1 MKLSCTQENLNRGLL
16 ISSHIAS
23 KNVNLPILNNVLFR
37 AEGGVITL
45 VATNL
50 EIGIKCEVRGKIEK
64 EGSVALPAKLFADY
78 LGSLPNDKIDLDLQD
93 QTMEVRCKNYETRI
107 RGAATS
113 EFPLIPEV
121 AKEGGYSLDVGKFRE
136 AVNQVVFATST
147 NEIRPEISGI
157 LMHFDGAGMKVVI
170 AATDSYRLAEKTLD
184 LAGKENEN
192 SRDVIVP
199 ARTMQ
204 EVLRIL
210 SVFRESEDPEAPN
223 LVKIYLAENQ
233 IMFSLNGVD
242 LVSRVIDGQYP
253 DYKQIIPASYETRAG
268 FNRNELIKVVKTAS
282 LFAKPGIFDVTFS
295 LKPGSEKA
303 GELVLSSANS
313 QFGEN
318 TVKLGA
324 EVEGKENEIT
334 LNYRYLLD
342 GLGAMESEEVALELT
357 SGENPCLLRPKT
369 ENSDYLYIVMPIKK

>member
-23 KNVNLPILNNVLFR
+23 KNVNLPILNNILFR

-45 VATNL
+45 IATNL
-50 EIGIKCEVRGKIEK
+50 EIGIKCEVRGKIESD
-64 EGSVALPAKLFADY
+64 GAITLPAKLFADY
-78 LGSLPNDKIDLDLQD
+78 VSSLPNDKIDLELQD
-93 QTMEVRCKNYETRI
+93 QTIEIKCKNYETRL
-107 RGAATS
+107 RGAATT

-121 AKEGGYSLDVGKFRE
+121 EKSAGYSLDVGKFRE

-170 AATDSYRLAEKTLD
+170 AATDSYRLAEKTLA
-184 LAGKENEN
+184 LAGKENEH

-210 SVFRESEDPEAPN
+210 SVFKENEDPEAPN
-223 LVKIYLAENQ
+223 VVKIYLAENQ

-253 DYKQIIPASYETRAG
+253 DYKQIIPASYETKAG

-295 LKPGSEKA
+295 LKPGKEKVGIA
-303 GELVLSSANS
+303 WAV
-313 QFGEN
+313 
-318 TVKLGA
+318 
-324 EVEGKENEIT
+324 
-334 LNYRYLLD
+334 
-342 GLGAMESEEVALELT
+342 
-357 SGENPCLLRPKT
+357 C
-369 ENSDYLYIVMPIKK
+369 

>member
-1 MKLSCTQENLNRGLL
+1 MKLSCTQENLNKGLV

-23 KNVNLPILNNVLFR
+23 KNVNLPILNNILFR

-50 EIGIKCEVRGKIEK
+50 EIGIRCEVRGKIES
-64 EGSVALPAKLFADY
+64 EGAITLPAKLFADY
-78 LGSLPNDKIDLDLQD
+78 VGSLPNDKIDLELQD
-93 QTMEVRCKNYETRI
+93 QTVEIGCKNYETRM
-107 RGAATS
+107 RGAPTS

-157 LMHFDGAGMKVVI
+157 LMHFDGAGSKVVV
-170 AATDSYRLAEKTLD
+170 AATDSYRLAEKTME
-184 LAGKENEN
+184 LAGKESEN

-210 SVFRESEDPEAPN
+210 SVFRDSEDPEAQN
-223 LVKIYLAENQ
+223 VVKIYLAENQ

-253 DYKQIIPASYETRAG
+253 DYKQIIPSGHETQAA
-268 FNRNELIKVVKTAS
+268 FNRSELIKVVKTAS

-295 LKPGSEKA
+295 LKPGDEKM

-318 TVKLGA
+318 TIKLGA

-342 GLGAMESEEVALELT
+342 GLGAMETEEVILELT

-369 ENSDYLYIVMPIKK
+369 EKADYLYIVMPIKK

>member
-1 MKLSCTQENLNRGLL
+1 MKISCTQENLNRGLL
-16 ISSHIAS
+16 VSSHIAS
-23 KNVNLPILNNVLFR
+23 KNISLPILNNILFR

-45 VATNL
+45 LATNL
-50 EIGIKCEVRGKIEK
+50 EIGIHCTVRGKIEE
-64 EGSVALPAKLFADY
+64 EGAITLPAKLFADY
-78 LGSLPNDKIDLDLQD
+78 VGSLPNEKIDIDLQD
-93 QTMEVRCKNYETRI
+93 QTLDIKCKNFETKI
-107 RGAATS
+107 RGAATA

-121 AKEGGYSLDVGKFRE
+121 SKEGGWSLDVAKFRE
-136 AVNQVVFATST
+136 AVNQVVFATSNT
-147 NEIRPEISGI
+147 EIRPEISGI
-157 LMHFDGAGMKVVI
+157 LMRFDGQGGKVVV
-170 AATDSYRLAEKTLD
+170 AATDSYRLAEKTLS
-184 LAGKENEN
+184 LVGRENEN
-192 SRDVIVP
+192 TRDVIVP

-253 DYKQIIPASYETRAG
+253 DYKQIIPGSWQTRAV
-268 FNRNELIKVVKTAS
+268 FNRNDLIRVVKTAS
-282 LFAKPGIFDVTFS
+282 LFAKPGIFDVTFGF
-295 LKPGSEKA
+295 KPGKEKV

-318 TVKLGA
+318 TVKLEA

-357 SGENPCLLRPKT
+357 SGESPCLLRPKADGA
-369 ENSDYLYIVMPIKK
+369 DYLYIVMPIKK

>member
-23 KNVNLPILNNVLFR
+23 KNVNLPILNNVLFK

-45 VATNL
+45 IATNL
-50 EIGIKCEVRGKIEK
+50 EIGIKCEVRGKIEN
-64 EGSVALPAKLFADY
+64 EGAIALPAKLFADY
-78 LGSLPNDKIDLDLQD
+78 VGSLPNDKIDLDLVD
-93 QTMEVRCKNYETRI
+93 QTLEIKCKNYETRL
-107 RGAATS
+107 RGAATN

-121 AKEGGYSLDVGKFRE
+121 EKTAAYSMDAGKFRE

-157 LMHFDGAGMKVVI
+157 LMRFDGAGMKVVI
-170 AATDSYRLAEKTLD
+170 AATDSYRLAEKTLG

-210 SVFRESEDPEAPN
+210 SVFRDSEDPDASN

-253 DYKQIIPASYETRAG
+253 DYKQIIPASHETRAN
-268 FNRNELIKVVKTAS
+268 FNRNELIRVVKTAS

-295 LKPGSEKA
+295 LKPGKEKM

-318 TVKLGA
+318 TVKLEA
-324 EVEGKENEIT
+324 EIEGKENEIT

-342 GLGAMESEEVALELT
+342 GLGAMESEEVALELM
-357 SGENPCLLRPKT
+357 SADSPCLLRPKT
-369 ENSDYLYIVMPIKK
+369 EKSDYLYIVMPIKK

>member
-1 MKLSCTQENLNRGLL
+1 
-16 ISSHIAS
+16 
-23 KNVNLPILNNVLFR
+23 
-37 AEGGVITL
+37 
-45 VATNL
+45 
-50 EIGIKCEVRGKIEK
+50 
-64 EGSVALPAKLFADY
+64 LPAKLFADY
-78 LGSLPNDKIDLDLQD
+78 IGSLPNDKIDLDLQD
-93 QTMEVRCKNYETRI
+93 QTLEIKCKNYETRL

-121 AKEGGYSLDVGKFRE
+121 AKEAAYSLDVGKFHE

-157 LMHFDGAGMKVVI
+157 LMHLDGAGMKVVV
-170 AATDSYRLAEKTLD
+170 AATDSYRLAEKTLE

-192 SRDVIVP
+192 SRDVIIP

-210 SVFRESEDPEAPN
+210 SVFRDSEDPETPN
-223 LVKIYLAENQ
+223 VVKIYLAENQ

-253 DYKQIIPASYETRAG
+253 DYKQIIPASYETKAG
-268 FNRNELIKVVKTAS
+268 FTRNELIRVVKTAS
-282 LFAKPGIFDVTFS
+282 LFAKPGIFDVTFGF
-295 LKPGSEKA
+295 KPGKEKV

-318 TVKLGA
+318 TVKLEA
-324 EVEGKENEIT
+324 DVEGKENEIT

-342 GLGAMESEEVALELT
+342 GLGAMESEEVSLELT
-357 SGENPCLLRPKT
+357 SADNPCLLRPKA
-369 ENSDYLYIVMPIKK
+369 EKSDYLYIVMPIKK

>member
-23 KNVNLPILNNVLFR
+23 KNINLPILNNVLFK
-37 AEGGVITL
+37 AEGGIITL
-45 VATNL
+45 LATNL
-50 EIGIKCEVRGKIEK
+50 EIGIKCAVRGKIES
-64 EGSVALPAKLFADY
+64 EGAITLPAKLFADY
-78 LGSLPNDKIDLDLQD
+78 VSSLPNDKIDLELLD
-93 QTMEVRCKNYETRI
+93 QTFEIKCKNYETRI

-121 AKEGGYSLDVGKFRE
+121 EKVAGYSLDVGKFHE
-136 AVNQVVFATST
+136 AVNQVVFAVST
-147 NEIRPEISGI
+147 NEIRPEISG
-157 LMHFDGAGMKVVI
+157 LLLRFDGQNKKVVV
-170 AATDSYRLAEKTLD
+170 AATDSYRLAEKSVG
-184 LAGKENEN
+184 LASNENEN
-192 SRDVIVP
+192 SREVIVP

-210 SVFRESEDPEAPN
+210 SVFRDIEDSETPN

-253 DYKQIIPASYETRAG
+253 DYKQIIPGSWQTRAG
-268 FNRNELIKVVKTAS
+268 FSRNELIRVVKTAS
-282 LFAKPGIFDVTFS
+282 LFAKPGIFDVTFVF
-295 LKPGSEKA
+295 KPGKEKM
-303 GELVLSSANS
+303 GELILSSANS

-318 TVKLGA
+318 TVKLEA
-324 EVEGKENEIT
+324 ETEGKENEIT

-342 GLGAMESEEVALELT
+342 GLGAMETDEVVLELT
-357 SGENPCLLRPKT
+357 SADSPCLLRPKA
-369 ENSDYLYIVMPIKK
+369 EGADYLYIVMPIKK

>member
-45 VATNL
+45 LATNL
-50 EIGIKCEVRGKIEK
+50 EIGIKCEVRGKIEN
-64 EGSVALPAKLFADY
+64 EGAITLPAKLFADY
-78 LGSLPNDKIDLDLQD
+78 VSSLPNDKIDLELHD
-93 QTMEVRCKNYETRI
+93 QTLEIKCKNYETRI
-107 RGAATS
+107 RGASTS

-121 AKEGGYSLDVGKFRE
+121 AKDSAYTPDMGKFRE
-136 AVNQVVFATST
+136 AVNQVVFASST

-157 LMHFDGAGMKVVI
+157 LLRLDGQGKKVTA
-170 AATDSYRLAEKTLD
+170 AATDSYRLAEKTLV
-184 LAGKENEN
+184 LAGEGEN
-192 SRDVIVP
+192 SREVIVP

-210 SVFRESEDPEAPN
+210 SVFRDSEDPEASSV
-223 LVKIYLAENQ
+223 VKIYLAENQ
-233 IMFSLNGVD
+233 IMFSLNGID

-253 DYKQIIPASYETRAG
+253 DYKQIIPVSWQTRAN
-268 FNRNELIKVVKTAS
+268 FNRNDLIRVVKTAS
-282 LFAKPGIFDVTFS
+282 LFAKPGIFDVTFT
-295 LKPGSEKA
+295 LKPGKEKM

-318 TVKLGA
+318 TAKLDV

-342 GLGAMESEEVALELT
+342 GLGAMEANEVSLELT
-357 SGENPCLLRPKT
+357 SADSPCLLRPKV

>member
-23 KNVNLPILNNVLFR
+23 KNINLPILNNVLFK
-37 AEGGVITL
+37 AEGGIITL
-45 VATNL
+45 LATNL
-50 EIGIKCEVRGKIEK
+50 EIGIRCAVRGKIES
-64 EGSVALPAKLFADY
+64 EGAIALPAKLFADY
-78 LGSLPNDKIDLDLQD
+78 VSSLPNDKIDLELLD
-93 QTMEVRCKNYETRI
+93 QTFEIKCKNYETRI

-121 AKEGGYSLDVGKFRE
+121 EKVAGYSLDVGKFHE
-136 AVNQVVFATST
+136 AVNQVVFAVST
-147 NEIRPEISGI
+147 NEIRPEISG
-157 LMHFDGAGMKVVI
+157 LLLHFDGQNKKVVV
-170 AATDSYRLAEKTLD
+170 AATDSYRLAEKSVG
-184 LAGKENEN
+184 LASNENEN
-192 SRDVIVP
+192 SREVIVP

-210 SVFRESEDPEAPN
+210 SVFRDIEDPEAPN

-253 DYKQIIPASYETRAG
+253 DYKQIIPGSWQTRAG
-268 FNRNELIKVVKTAS
+268 FNRNELIRVVKTAS
-282 LFAKPGIFDVTFS
+282 LFAKPGIFDVTFGF
-295 LKPGSEKA
+295 KPGKEKM

-318 TVKLGA
+318 TVKLEA
-324 EVEGKENEIT
+324 EIEGKENEIT

-342 GLGAMESEEVALELT
+342 GLGAMETDEVVLELT
-357 SGENPCLLRPKT
+357 SADSPCLLRPKA
-369 ENSDYLYIVMPIKK
+369 EGADYLYIVMPIKK

>member
-23 KNVNLPILNNVLFR
+23 KNINLPILNNVLFK
-37 AEGGVITL
+37 AEGGIITL
-45 VATNL
+45 LATNL
-50 EIGIKCEVRGKIEK
+50 EIGIKCEVRGKIE
-64 EGSVALPAKLFADY
+64 EDGAVTLPAKLFADY
-78 LGSLPNDKIDLDLQD
+78 VSSLPNDKIDLSLQD
-93 QTMEVRCKNYETRI
+93 QTLEIKCKNYETRI
-107 RGAATS
+107 RGASTS

-121 AKEGGYSLDVGKFRE
+121 AKETAYSLDIGKFRE

-147 NEIRPEISGI
+147 NEIRPEISGL
-157 LMHFDGAGMKVVI
+157 LMHFDGQKKKVVV
-170 AATDSYRLAEKTLD
+170 AATDSYRLAEKTMG
-184 LAGKENEN
+184 LASGENVN

-210 SVFRESEDPEAPN
+210 SVFRDSEDPETPN

-253 DYKQIIPASYETRAG
+253 DYKQIIPANWETRAG

-282 LFAKPGIFDVTFS
+282 LFAKPGIFDVTFGF
-295 LKPGSEKA
+295 KPGKEKV

-318 TVKLGA
+318 TVKLEA
-324 EVEGKENEIT
+324 EIEGKENEIT

-342 GLGAMESEEVALELT
+342 GLGAMESEEVVLELT
-357 SGENPCLLRPKT
+357 SADSPSLLRPKA
-369 ENSDYLYIVMPIKK
+369 EGADYLYIVMPIKK

>member
-45 VATNL
+45 LATNL
-50 EIGIKCEVRGKIEK
+50 EIGIKCEVRGKIEN
-64 EGSVALPAKLFADY
+64 EGAITLPAKLFADY
-78 LGSLPNDKIDLDLQD
+78 VGSLPNDKIDLDLRD
-93 QTMEVRCKNYETRI
+93 QTLEIKCKNYETRI

-121 AKEGGYSLDVGKFRE
+121 AKEGGYSLDVEKFRE
-136 AVNQVVFATST
+136 ATNQIVFATST

-157 LMHFDGAGMKVVI
+157 LLHFDGQKKKVVV

-184 LAGKENEN
+184 LTSGEGEN
-192 SRDVIVP
+192 SREVIVP

-210 SVFRESEDPEAPN
+210 SVFRESENSEAPN
-223 LVKIYLAENQ
+223 VVKIYIAENQ

-253 DYKQIIPASYETRAG
+253 DYKQIIPASWQTRAA
-268 FNRNELIKVVKTAS
+268 FNRNELIKAIKTAS
-282 LFAKPGIFDVTFS
+282 LFAKPGIFDVTFA
-295 LKPGSEKA
+295 LKPGKEKM

-318 TVKLGA
+318 TAKLEA
-324 EVEGKENEIT
+324 EIEGSETETT

-342 GLGAMESEEVALELT
+342 GLGAMEVEEVYLELT
-357 SGENPCLLRPKT
+357 NGESPCLLRPKVET
-369 ENSDYLYIVMPIKK
+369 SDYLYIVMPIKK

>member
-23 KNVNLPILNNVLFR
+23 KNINLPILNNVLFK
-37 AEGGVITL
+37 AEGGIITL
-45 VATNL
+45 LATNL
-50 EIGIKCEVRGKIEK
+50 EIGIRCAVRGKIES
-64 EGSVALPAKLFADY
+64 EGAIALPAKLFADY
-78 LGSLPNDKIDLDLQD
+78 VSSLPNDKIDLELLD
-93 QTMEVRCKNYETRI
+93 QTFEIKCKNYETRI

-121 AKEGGYSLDVGKFRE
+121 EKVAGYSLDVGKFHE
-136 AVNQVVFATST
+136 AVNQVVFAVST
-147 NEIRPEISGI
+147 NEIRPEISG
-157 LMHFDGAGMKVVI
+157 LLLHFDGQNKKVVV
-170 AATDSYRLAEKTLD
+170 AATDSYRLAEKSVG
-184 LAGKENEN
+184 LAANENEN
-192 SRDVIVP
+192 SREVIVP

-210 SVFRESEDPEAPN
+210 SVFRDIEDPEAPN

-253 DYKQIIPASYETRAG
+253 DYKQIIPGSWQTRAG
-268 FNRNELIKVVKTAS
+268 FNRNELIRVVKTAS
-282 LFAKPGIFDVTFS
+282 LFAKPGIFDVTFGF
-295 LKPGSEKA
+295 KPGKEKM

-318 TVKLGA
+318 TVKLEA

-342 GLGAMESEEVALELT
+342 GLGAMETDEVMIELT
-357 SGENPCLLRPKT
+357 SADSPCLLRPKV
-369 ENSDYLYIVMPIKK
+369 ENADYLYIVMPIKK

>member
-45 VATNL
+45 LATNL
-50 EIGIKCEVRGKIEK
+50 EIGIKCEVRGKIEN
-64 EGSVALPAKLFADY
+64 EGAITLPAKLFADY
-78 LGSLPNDKIDLDLQD
+78 VGSLPNDKIDLDLQD
-93 QTMEVRCKNYETRI
+93 QTLEIKCKNNETRI

-136 AVNQVVFATST
+136 ATNQVVFATST

-157 LMHFDGAGMKVVI
+157 LLHFDGQKKKVVV

-184 LAGKENEN
+184 LTSGENEN
-192 SRDVIVP
+192 TRDVIVP

-210 SVFRESEDPEAPN
+210 SVFRESDDQEAPN
-223 LVKIYLAENQ
+223 VVKIFIAENQ

-253 DYKQIIPASYETRAG
+253 DYKQIIPASWQTRAA
-268 FNRNELIKVVKTAS
+268 FNRNELIKAIKTAS
-282 LFAKPGIFDVTFS
+282 LFAKPGIFDVTFA
-295 LKPGSEKA
+295 LKPGKEKM

-318 TVKLGA
+318 TAKLEA
-324 EVEGKENEIT
+324 EVEGNETETT

-342 GLGAMESEEVALELT
+342 GLGAMEVEEVYLELT
-357 SGENPCLLRPKT
+357 NGESPCLLRPKV

>member
-45 VATNL
+45 IATNL

-64 EGSVALPAKLFADY
+64 EGAVTLPAKLFADY
-78 LGSLPNDKIDLDLQD
+78 IGSLPNDKIDLDLQD
-93 QTMEVRCKNYETRI
+93 QTLEIKCKNYETRL

-121 AKEGGYSLDVGKFRE
+121 AKEAAYSLDVGKFHE

-157 LMHFDGAGMKVVI
+157 LMHFDGAGMKVVV
-170 AATDSYRLAEKTLD
+170 AATDSYRLAEKTLE

-210 SVFRESEDPEAPN
+210 SVFRDGEDPEAPN
-223 LVKIYLAENQ
+223 VVKIYLAENQ

-253 DYKQIIPASYETRAG
+253 DYKQIIPASYETKAG
-268 FNRNELIKVVKTAS
+268 FNRNELIRVVKTAS
-282 LFAKPGIFDVTFS
+282 LFAKPGIFDVTFGF
-295 LKPGSEKA
+295 KPGKEKV

-318 TVKLGA
+318 TVKLEA
-324 EVEGKENEIT
+324 ETEGKENEIT

-342 GLGAMESEEVALELT
+342 GLGAMESEEVSLELT
-357 SGENPCLLRPKT
+357 SADNPCLLRPKA
-369 ENSDYLYIVMPIKK
+369 EKSDYLYIVMPIKK

>member
-23 KNVNLPILNNVLFR
+23 KNINLPILNNVLFR

-45 VATNL
+45 IATNL
-50 EIGIKCEVRGKIEK
+50 EIGIKCEVRGKIES
-64 EGSVALPAKLFADY
+64 EGAITLPAKLFADY
-78 LGSLPNDKIDLDLQD
+78 VGSLPKDKIDLDLQD
-93 QTMEVRCKNYETRI
+93 QTLEIKCKNYETRL

-121 AKEGGYSLDVGKFRE
+121 AKEAPYILDVGKFHE

-157 LMHFDGAGMKVVI
+157 LMHFDGAGMKVVV
-170 AATDSYRLAEKTLD
+170 AATDSYRLAEKILA

-210 SVFRESEDPEAPN
+210 SVFRDSEDPEAPN
-223 LVKIYLAENQ
+223 VVKIYLAENQ

-253 DYKQIIPASYETRAG
+253 DYKQIVPASHETKAT
-268 FNRNELIKVVKTAS
+268 FNRNELMRVVKTAS
-282 LFAKPGIFDVTFS
+282 LFAKPGIFDVTFA
-295 LKPGSEKA
+295 LKPGKEKT

-318 TVKLGA
+318 TVKLEA

-342 GLGAMESEEVALELT
+342 GLGAMETEEVALELT
-357 SGENPCLLRPKT
+357 SGESPCLLRPKVET
-369 ENSDYLYIVMPIKK
+369 VDYLYIVMPIKK

>member
-37 AEGGVITL
+37 AEDGVITL
-45 VATNL
+45 LATNL
-50 EIGIKCEVRGKIEK
+50 EIGIKCAVRGKIE
-64 EGSVALPAKLFADY
+64 EDGSVTLPAKLFSDY
-78 LGSLPNDKIDLDLQD
+78 VSSLPNEKIDLDLQD
-93 QTMEVRCKNYETRI
+93 QTLEIKCKNYQTRI
-107 RGAATS
+107 RGAATA

-121 AKEGGYSLDVGKFRE
+121 SKEGGYSLDVGRFRE

-157 LMHFDGAGMKVVI
+157 LLSFDGQKKKVVV
-170 AATDSYRLAEKTLD
+170 AATDSYRLAEKSLTM
-184 LAGKENEN
+184 AGNENETT
-192 SRDVIVP
+192 REVIVP

-210 SVFRESEDPEAPN
+210 SVFREAEDPEAPSV
-223 LVKIYLAENQ
+223 LKVYLAENQ
-233 IMFSLNGVD
+233 ILFSLNGVD
-242 LVSRVIDGQYP
+242 LISRVIDGQYP
-253 DYKQIIPASYETRAG
+253 DYKQIIPSSWATRAA
-268 FNRNELIKVVKTAS
+268 FNRNDLIRVVKTAS
-282 LFAKPGIFDVTFS
+282 LFAKPGIFDVTFGF
-295 LKPGSEKA
+295 KPGKEKM
-303 GELVLSSANS
+303 GELILSSANS

-318 TVKLGA
+318 TVKLEA

-342 GLGAMESEEVALELT
+342 GLGAMESEEVAFELT
-357 SGENPCLLRPKT
+357 SADSPCLLRPKV